1 MKIIYTD
8 GIFDIFHRGHLEY
21 IKKCKNLYK
30 SVYLIVGI
38 INDRDATSYKRTPIF
53 TEEDR
58 YSIIESLIYVDKIIK
73 NAPLIVTPE
82 FIKDNNIDYVVHSFS
97 NNVDSSNQS
106 LFYSQ
111 IMDKFIEIGYYSGI
125 STTDIIS
132 RIKNNSFDS

>member
-21 IKKCKNLYK
+21 IKTCKNLYK
-30 SVYLIVGI
+30 DVYLIVGI
-38 INDRDATSYKRTPIF
+38 VNDQDATNYKRKPIF

-97 NNVDSSNQS
+97 NHVDSSNQN

-132 RIKNNSFDS
+132 RIKNNSFHC